1 MRLLPFISSTVVT
14 VGLVY
19 ALSNSFGKVPAM
31 GNLLSPQHGFWQN
44 AENANEN
51 FSSNI
56 KLLQMQGKAS
66 VYFDDKLVPH
76 VFAEKDDDL
85 YFVQGY
91 LHAKFRLFQ
100 MDLQTKAAEG
110 RASEIAGEKA
120 ILFDK
125 EQRRIGMRYAAE
137 KAEKEIAKNPE
148 QKKMFDA
155 YTQGIN
161 SYIENLKEKDY
172 PIEYKILGI
181 KPEKWSNIRTALLL
195 KMMAKMLTYG
205 TDKDLEATN
214 TKAVLMPDE
223 LKMLYP
229 QVPDSLQPI
238 VPSGTPFGKPTIIP
252 VKPANADSIYFSS
265 KNKTTATLID
275 KPNPN
280 NGSNNWVVSGS
291 KTKTGSPIL
300 CNDPHLELSLPS
312 IWYEMQLSS
321 PNSNTYGVSLPG
333 SPFIIIGYN
342 DSIAWGVT
350 NAQRDVKDYYDV
362 KFKDNS
368 KKEYWYNNSW
378 VPTTQRIEEIKVKG
392 GNTIYDTVAYT
403 AFGPVTY
410 DNSFKGF
417 SDKIEEDKNLAINW
431 TALEESNE
439 AITFYKLNRAK
450 NYTDYVDAI
459 KTFQCPGQNFVFASK
474 TGDIAIWQQGKFPAR
489 WEGQGLYIMPGNDS
503 SYQWQGY
510 IPQAENPHSFNPTQ
524 GYLVSANQRPVDATY
539 PYFIPGT
546 YITPRGIAL
555 NNILRGMSGVTPQDM
570 ITLQSNYF
578 NVTAQDALPLLL
590 KNLQTDKL
598 TAKENEFVSMLSKWD
613 LNATPNSKEQT
624 IFQAWL
630 DSVETCVWKD
640 ELSKI
645 KPYAEWP
652 TEQTTVELLL
662 KDSTMKFIDDV
673 NTTQK
678 ESLKDIVTKAYKLAA
693 ANCIELEA
701 QNKLEWSKFKNPTV
715 YHLLKDALLPFAR
728 QGLPVGGDGNI
739 INAVTHSHGPSWRM
753 VVSLTQQ
760 TEAYGIY
767 PGGQNGNPGSKYY
780 DNFVDD
786 WAVGK
791 PHALWMMKKDEAKDN
806 RVKWTMEFGQ

>member
-1 MRLLPFISSTVVT
+1 
-14 VGLVY
+14 
-19 ALSNSFGKVPAM
+19 
-31 GNLLSPQHGFWQN
+31 
-44 AENANEN
+44 
-51 FSSNI
+51 
-56 KLLQMQGKAS
+56 
-66 VYFDDKLVPH
+66 
-76 VFAEKDDDL
+76 
-85 YFVQGY
+85 
-91 LHAKFRLFQ
+91 
-100 MDLQTKAAEG
+100 
-110 RASEIAGEKA
+110 
-120 ILFDK
+120 
-125 EQRRIGMRYAAE
+125 
-137 KAEKEIAKNPE
+137 
-148 QKKMFDA
+148 
-155 YTQGIN
+155 
-161 SYIENLKEKDY
+161 
-172 PIEYKILGI
+172 
-181 KPEKWSNIRTALLL
+181 
-195 KMMAKMLTYG
+195 
-205 TDKDLEATN
+205 
-214 TKAVLMPDE
+214 
-223 LKMLYP
+223 
-229 QVPDSLQPI
+229 
-238 VPSGTPFGKPTIIP
+238 
-252 VKPANADSIYFSS
+252 
-265 KNKTTATLID
+265 
-275 KPNPN
+275 
-280 NGSNNWVVSGS
+280 
-291 KTKTGSPIL
+291 
-300 CNDPHLELSLPS
+300 
-312 IWYEMQLSS
+312 MQLSS
-321 PNSNTYGVSLPG
+321 PSSNSYGVSLPG

-350 NAQRDVKDYYDV
+350 NAQRDVKDYYEI
-362 KFKDNS
+362 KFKDDS
-368 KKEYWYNNSW
+368 KKEYWYNNTW

-392 GNTIYDTVAYT
+392 GATLYDTIAYT
-403 AFGPVTY
+403 AFGPITY

-417 SDKIEEDKNLAINW
+417 ANKITDDKNLAIRW

-450 NYTDYVDAI
+450 NYTEYVDAI

-489 WEGQGLYIMPGNDS
+489 WEGQGLYIMPGSDS

-510 IPQAENPHSFNPTQ
+510 IPQSENPHAFNPTQ

-570 ITLQSNYF
+570 IALQSNYF

-598 TAKENEFVSMLSKWD
+598 TSKENEYVSMLTKWD

-640 ELSKI
+640 ELDKI

-673 NTTQK
+673 NTTVK
-678 ESLKDIVTKAYKLAA
+678 ESLKDIVTKAYKFAA
-693 ANCIELEA
+693 TNCIELEA
-701 QNKLEWSKFKNPTV
+701 KNKLEWSKFKNPTV

-728 QGLPVGGDGNI
+728 QGLPVGGNGNI
-739 INAVTHSHGPSWRM
+739 INAITHSHGPSWRM

-791 PHALWMMKKDEAKDN
+791 PHALWMMKKEEAKDS
-806 RVKWTMEFGQ
+806 RVKWTMEFEK